1 MSSLS
6 DIKAS
11 LQNNWSSWDVS
22 GDGKIDANDFLAAF
36 DKNKDG
42 VVGKDELQAL
52 ADQLSSQLEYN
63 NTLLE
68 QMRQL
73 EEMQLSGQRELILK
87 QDTIKQLTETNQSYR
102 GELSET
108 KRKLKIAEEISDS
121 MSKQCRDARI
131 EANSLRREQ
140 ENTVKGSEDN
150 KSLVKELT
158 EERIKLQKALK
169 KCEETLQDVEDNS
182 EQTRLD
188 LLHQIDILRQSHE
201 ALSLEA
207 AELRSKVIPLE
218 GERKSLKE
226 HVMSLGKSLE
236 ETASKYEEECRARM
250 SGEKKIKDMMQA
262 MDAMREKHREMQ
274 YLIQQANGKTDAS
287 SASLSQYQA
296 QITQLEEQLT
306 QTEQALTNL
315 KQTYS
320 NTIRDKENLEQ
331 ELEQMGN
338 ELVSHAKQRQMDQEK
353 WTSRLTNAYK
363 DMERLTNE
371 TKAQADDFASESQR
385 RTMEALESQK
395 IAEEKYLN
403 IQKECSELHGL
414 IQQTQIDHQTAIEQW
429 ESQQDELENKISDLE
444 RRLELSGDE
453 VENVHTILVADRE
466 KAQQIIRA
474 IKNEMTN
481 RGERLAAH

>member
-1 MSSLS
+1 MQHSSLS

-11 LQNNWSSWDVS
+11 LQNNWAAWDVS
-22 GDGKIDANDFLAAF
+22 GDGKIDANDFLTAF

-42 VVGKDELQAL
+42 SIGKDELQAL

-63 NTLLE
+63 NMLLE
-68 QMRQL
+68 QMRNL
-73 EEMQLSGQRELILK
+73 EEMQLAGQRELISK
-87 QDTIKQLTETNQSYR
+87 QETIKQMTDSNQAYRSELT
-102 GELSET
+102 ET

-121 MSKQCRDARI
+121 MSKQCRDARV
-131 EANSLRREQ
+131 EANSLRREH
-140 ENTVKGSEDN
+140 EAALKGSDDHKN
-150 KSLVKELT
+150 LVKDLT
-158 EERIKLQKALK
+158 EERNKLQKALQK
-169 KCEETLQDVEDNS
+169 SEELLQETEENA

-207 AELRSKVIPLE
+207 AELRSRVIPLDS
-218 GERKSLKE
+218 ERKSLKD
-226 HVMSLGKSLE
+226 HVLSLGRSLE
-236 ETASKYEEECRARM
+236 ETSQKYEEESRAKLAC
-250 SGEKKIKDMMQA
+250 EKKIKDMTQA
-262 MDAMREKHREMQ
+262 MEAMREKHREMQ

-287 SASLSQYQA
+287 TASLSQYQA
-296 QITQLEEQLT
+296 QVSQLEDQLN
-306 QTEQALTNL
+306 QTEGALTSL

-320 NTIRDKENLEQ
+320 NCLKEKENLEQ

-338 ELVSHAKQRQMDQEK
+338 ELVSHAKQRQLDQDK
-353 WTSRLTNAYK
+353 WTTRLANAYK
-363 DMERLTNE
+363 DMERLANE
-371 TKAQADDFASESQR
+371 TKVQADEFATESQR

-429 ESQQDELENKISDLE
+429 ENQQEELENKISDLE

-481 RGERLAAH
+481 RGER

>member
-1 MSSLS
+1 MQHSSLS

-11 LQNNWSSWDVS
+11 LQSNWTAWDAS
-22 GDGKIDANDFLAAF
+22 GDGKIDAHDFLTAF

-42 VVGKDELQAL
+42 SIGKDELQAL

-63 NTLLE
+63 NMLLE
-68 QMRQL
+68 QMRNL
-73 EEMQLSGQRELILK
+73 EEMQLAGQRELIAK
-87 QDTIKQLTETNQSYR
+87 QDTIKQLTEASHSYR
-102 GELSET
+102 SELVET
-108 KRKLKIAEEISDS
+108 RRKLKIAEEISDS
-121 MSKQCRDARI
+121 MSKQCRDARV
-131 EANSLRREQ
+131 EANSLRREH
-140 ENTVKGSEDN
+140 ENALKGSDGSKN
-150 KSLVKELT
+150 LIKDLT
-158 EERIKLQKALK
+158 EERNKLQQNLQ
-169 KCEETLQDVEDNS
+169 KCELMLQETEENA

-207 AELRSKVIPLE
+207 AELRSRVIPLDS
-218 GERKSLKE
+218 ERKSLKD
-226 HVMSLGKSLE
+226 HVLALGKSLE
-236 ETASKYEEECRARM
+236 ETSQKYEEESRARLAC
-250 SGEKKIKDMMQA
+250 EKKIKDMTQA
-262 MDAMREKHREMQ
+262 MEAMREKHREMQ
-274 YLIQQANGKTDAS
+274 YLIQQANGKSDAS
-287 SASLSQYQA
+287 TASISQYQA
-296 QITQLEEQLT
+296 QITQLEDQLN
-306 QTEQALTNL
+306 QTEQALTSL
-315 KQTYS
+315 KQSYS
-320 NTIRDKENLEQ
+320 NALKEKEDLEQ

-338 ELVSHAKQRQMDQEK
+338 ELVSHAKQRQIDQDK
-353 WTSRLTNAYK
+353 WAARLNNAYK
-363 DMERLTNE
+363 DMERLVNE
-371 TKAQADDFASESQR
+371 TKGQADEFASESQR

-429 ESQQDELENKISDLE
+429 ESQQEELENKISDLE

-481 RGERLAAH
+481 RGER